1 MAVRDDTS
9 LCYTVFGGRELYC
22 ITMDGTP
29 VFTYSH
35 DKLRYTSGVT
45 VNRAGYI
52 YVCGHNSNN
61 IHQLSH
67 DGKLQ
72 RIMFDNLPSG
82 PYCVS
87 FNKHGDK
94 AVIGCN
100 GKVLLYDM
108 E

>member
-9 LCYTVFGGRELYC
+9 LLYTVYRGRELYC

-35 DKLRYTSGVT
+35 DKLWWSTGVT
-45 VNRAGYI
+45 VDHAGYI
-52 YVCGHNSNN
+52 YVCGYHSYNV
-61 IHQLSH
+61 HQLSH

-72 RIMFDNLPSG
+72 RIIFDKLPSG

-87 FNKHGDK
+87 LNKHSDK
-94 AVIGCN
+94 AVIGCYD
-100 GKVLLYDM
+100 KVLLYNM
-108 E
+108 K

>member
-9 LCYTVFGGRELYC
+9 LCYTVLFGRELYC

-35 DKLRYTSGVT
+35 DKLQDTRGVT
-45 VNRAGYI
+45 VDHAGYI
-52 YVCGHNSNN
+52 YVCGFSSKNV
-61 IHQLSH
+61 HQLSH

-72 RIMFDNLPSG
+72 RIIFDNLPSL

-87 FNKHGDK
+87 LTNMVTK
-94 AVIGCN
+94 
-100 GKVLLYDM
+100 L
-108 E
+108 